1 MAALKEMLDE
11 ANSKLNA
18 LKDELNQVNRRI
30 EEQAIEAKAPARPRP
45 ASFYRYDF
53 DDFFD
58 DNNESTTPPPC
69 YETTSIVSDIMAI
82 IRLDWFYV
90 SMIWKLRLTIKFA
103 FAMSLNESYMLIK

>member
-30 EEQAIEAKAPARPRP
+30 EEQAREAKAPARPRP

-69 YETTSIVSDIMAI
+69 YETTSIVSDIMADYPF
-82 IRLDWFYV
+82 RLVLRKRDLEAE
-90 SMIWKLRLTIKFA
+90 INHQICICDELKRKLYA
-103 FAMSLNESYMLIK
+103 N

>member
-30 EEQAIEAKAPARPRP
+30 EEQAREAKAPARPRP

-53 DDFFD
+53 DDFFN
-58 DNNESTTPPPC
+58 DNDESTTPPPC
-69 YETTSIVSDIMAI
+69 YETTSIVLDIMADYPF
-82 IRLDWFYV
+82 RLVLRKRNLEAEINYQTK
-90 SMIWKLRLTIKFA
+90 ICNELKQKLLG
-103 FAMSLNESYMLIK
+103 